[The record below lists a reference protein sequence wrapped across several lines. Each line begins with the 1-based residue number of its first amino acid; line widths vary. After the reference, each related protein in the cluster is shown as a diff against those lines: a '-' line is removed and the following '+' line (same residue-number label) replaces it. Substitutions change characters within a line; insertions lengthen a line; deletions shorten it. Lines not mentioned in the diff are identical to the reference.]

1 MQAITTP
8 SFHETRQ
15 FAKYRDPP
23 STPFDDSN
31 DRHLFARYF
40 VNKKKSEWANIKTV
54 ASCAPASSLLGD
66 L

>member
-40 VNKKKSEWANIKTV
+40 VNKKNLSGQI
-54 ASCAPASSLLGD
+54 
-66 L
+66 

>member
-1 MQAITTP
+1 MKSFFVATS

-15 FAKYRDPP
+15 FAKRRDPP

-40 VNKKKSEWANIKTV
+40 VNKKNLSGQI
-54 ASCAPASSLLGD
+54 
-66 L
+66 